1 MAMLRLRM
9 HPEWRASDLGRRCTA
24 TATVSAMNAATDTS
38 AGPST
43 AVDLETFRATTA
55 AFLRDAV
62 ETGVACPAYGAILVP
77 ALHEEARVWQRYCY
91 DHGWAGLHWPTE
103 YGGRG
108 LTRAHTGVWMEECE
122 RTSVAPYL
130 NLQGIV
136 LAGEA
141 IMRTGT
147 ERQREQFLRPIL
159 TGEVLWCQLFSEP
172 GNGSDLGGLTSAAV
186 PDGSHFVLNGQK
198 VWSSNA
204 QFAEYGIL
212 MARTEPDAPKH
223 RGISFFLLDMT
234 LPGIEVRPIKQ
245 MTGDSEFCEV
255 FFDDV
260 AMPADALLGERGG
273 GWGVA
278 MAVLEDE
285 RGGAGSSGVISLR
298 KRLTKM
304 IEAAGDAGPLGRQS
318 LAELHARGN
327 ALAALME
334 LHGADPLMAPVAKLA
349 NSELGYDEVAIGAS
363 LRGAEAMLASDETE
377 AFLYAPG
384 MRIAGG
390 TSEIQR
396 NIIGER
402 VLGLPREPSP

>member
-1 MAMLRLRM
+1 MLRLRL
-9 HPEWRASDLGRRCTA
+9 HPGWRVDDLGGA
-24 TATVSAMNAATDTS
+24 VSVTATVSVMSAATDTT
-38 AGPST
+38 AGPLT
-43 AVDLETFRATTA
+43 AADLEAFRERAA
-55 AFLRDAV
+55 AFLQDAV

-77 ALHEEARVWQRYCY
+77 ALHDQARAWQRYCY
-91 DHGWAGLHWPTE
+91 DHGWAGLHWPAE
-103 YGGRG
+103 HGGRG
-108 LTRAHTGVWMEECE
+108 LSRAHTGMWMEACE
-122 RTSVAPYL
+122 RAGVAPYL

-147 ERQREQFLRPIL
+147 ERQREQFLLPIL

-172 GNGSDLGGLTSAAV
+172 GNGSDLGGLTTTAV
-186 PDGSHFVLNGQK
+186 PDGSRFVLNGQK

-212 MARTEPDAPKH
+212 MARTEPDAPRH

-255 FFDDV
+255 YFDDV
-260 AMPADALLGERGG
+260 AMPENALLGERGG

-298 KRLTKM
+298 KRLAKM
-304 IEAAGDAGPLGRQS
+304 IDAAGDTGPLGRQS

-334 LHGADPLMAPVAKLA
+334 LHGADPRMAPVAKLA

>member
-1 MAMLRLRM
+1 MLWLR
-9 HPEWRASDLGRRCTA
+9 PIPGWRAEAFGPA
-24 TATVSAMNAATDTS
+24 FPVTATVRVMSAAVTS
-38 AGPST
+38 AGTST
-43 AVDLETFRATTA
+43 AESLEAFRGTTA
-55 AFLRDAV
+55 AFLQEAV
-62 ETGVACPAYGAILVP
+62 AAGEACPAYGAILVP
-77 ALHEEARVWQRYCY
+77 ALHDHARRWQEFCFN
-91 DHGWAGLHWPTE
+91 HGWAGLHWPAE

-108 LTRAHTGVWMEECE
+108 LSRAHTGVWMEECE
-122 RTSVAPYL
+122 RAGVAPYL

-147 ERQREQFLRPIL
+147 DAQRQQFLRPIL
-159 TGEVLWCQLFSEP
+159 TGEMLWCQLFSEP
-172 GNGSDLGGLTSAAV
+172 GNGSDLGGLTTAAV

-260 AMPADALLGERGG
+260 AMPGDALLGERGG

-304 IEAAGDAGPLGRQS
+304 IDAAGDAGPLGRQS

-334 LHGADPLMAPVAKLA
+334 LHGADPRMAPVAKLA
-349 NSELGYDEVAIGAS
+349 NSELGYDEVATGAS

-402 VLGLPREPSP
+402 VLGLPREPSS

>member
-1 MAMLRLRM
+1 MTTATMQ
-9 HPEWRASDLGRRCTA
+9 PAAANTAAASDLDAFR
-24 TATVSAMNAATDTS
+24 SEAAQ
-38 AGPST
+38 
-43 AVDLETFRATTA
+43 
-55 AFLRDAV
+55 FLGDAIDS
-62 ETGVACPAYGAILVP
+62 GAACPAYGAILIP
-77 ALHEEARVWQRYCY
+77 ALHDQARRWQRHCH
-91 DHGWAGLHWPTE
+91 DHGWAGLHWPVE
-103 YGGRG
+103 HGGRG
-108 LTRAHTGVWMEECE
+108 LSRAHTGVWMEECE
-122 RTSVAPYL
+122 RAGVAPYL

-147 ERQREQFLRPIL
+147 EAQRERFLRPIL
-159 TGEVLWCQLFSEP
+159 TGEDLWCQLFSEP
-172 GNGSDLGGLTSAAV
+172 GNGSDLGGLTTAAV
-186 PDGSHFVLNGQK
+186 PDGGHFVLNGQK

-234 LPGIEVRPIKQ
+234 LPGIEVRPITQ
-245 MTGDSEFCEV
+245 MTGDQEFCEV

-260 AMPADALLGERGG
+260 SMPADALLGERGG

-285 RGGAGSSGVISLR
+285 RGGAGASGVISLR
-298 KRLTKM
+298 KRLSKM

-318 LAELHARGN
+318 LADLHARGS

-334 LHGADPLMAPVAKLA
+334 LHGADPRMAPVSKLA
-349 NSELGYDEVAIGAS
+349 NSELGYDEVAVGAG
-363 LRGAEAMLASDETE
+363 LRGADAMLAGAETE

-402 VLGLPREPSP
+402 VLGLPREPSSP

>member
-1 MAMLRLRM
+1 MR
-9 HPEWRASDLGRRCTA
+9 PEAIGTETSLDAFRAEAVQFLSE
-24 TATVSAMNAATDTS
+24 
-38 AGPST
+38 
-43 AVDLETFRATTA
+43 AVDAGE
-55 AFLRDAV
+55 
-62 ETGVACPAYGAILVP
+62 ACPAYGAILVP
-77 ALHEEARVWQRYCY
+77 ALHEHARRWQRYCF
-91 DHGWAGLHWPTE
+91 DHGWAGLHWPAGC
-103 YGGRG
+103 GGRG
-108 LTRAHTGVWMEECE
+108 LSRDHTGVWMEECE
-122 RTSVAPYL
+122 RAGVAPYL

-147 ERQREQFLRPIL
+147 DRQREQFLRPTL
-159 TGEVLWCQLFSEP
+159 SGEMLWCQLFSEP
-172 GNGSDLGGLTSAAV
+172 GAGSDLGGLGTSAV
-186 PDGSHFVLNGQK
+186 PDGNRFVLNGQK

-223 RGISFFLLDMT
+223 RGISFFLLNMK
-234 LPGIEVRPIKQ
+234 LPGVEVRPIQQ
-245 MTGDSEFCEV
+245 MTGDREFCEV
-255 FFDDV
+255 FFDEV
-260 AMPADALLGERGG
+260 SMPADALLGERGG

-285 RGGAGSSGVISLR
+285 RGGAGAAGVISLR
-298 KRLTKM
+298 KRLSKM
-304 IEAAGDAGPLGRQS
+304 ITAAGDTGPLGRQS
-318 LAELHARGN
+318 LADLLARGS

-334 LHGADPLMAPVAKLA
+334 LHGADPRMAPVAKLA
-349 NSELGYDEVAIGAS
+349 NSELGYDEVEIGAG
-363 LRGAEAMLASDETE
+363 LRGADAMLAGTETE

>member
-1 MAMLRLRM
+1 MSAPADAELVD
-9 HPEWRASDLGRRCTA
+9 SDLA
-24 TATVSAMNAATDTS
+24 D
-38 AGPST
+38 
-43 AVDLETFRATTA
+43 FRAEA
-55 AFLRDAV
+55 SQFLSDAV
-62 ETGVACPAYGAILVP
+62 RDGTACPAYGAILVP
-77 ALHEEARVWQRYCY
+77 ALHDQARAWQRRCY

-103 YGGRG
+103 HGGRG
-108 LTRAHTGVWMEECE
+108 LSRAHTGVWMEECE
-122 RTSVAPYL
+122 RAGVAPYL

-260 AMPADALLGERGG
+260 AMPADAMLGERGA

-285 RGGAGSSGVISLR
+285 RGGAGSSRVISLR

-304 IEAAGDAGPLGRQS
+304 IEAAGGAGPLGRQS

-363 LRGAEAMLASDETE
+363 LRGADAMLASDETE

-402 VLGLPREPSP
+402 VLGLPREPSL

>member
-1 MAMLRLRM
+1 MSTTLEAQ
-9 HPEWRASDLGRRCTA
+9 A
-24 TATVSAMNAATDTS
+24 TGNELDA
-38 AGPST
+38 
-43 AVDLETFRATTA
+43 FRAEA
-55 AFLRDAV
+55 VQFLGEAV
-62 ETGVACPAYGAILVP
+62 NAGEACPAYGAILVP
-77 ALHEEARVWQRYCY
+77 ALHDQARRWQRYCY
-91 DHGWAGLHWPTE
+91 DHGWAGLHWPTSS
-103 YGGRG
+103 GGQG
-108 LTRAHTGVWMEECE
+108 LSRAHTGVWMEECE
-122 RTSVAPYL
+122 RAGVAPYL

-141 IMRTGT
+141 ILRTGT
-147 ERQREQFLRPIL
+147 QRQREQFLRPIL
-159 TGEVLWCQLFSEP
+159 TGEMLWCQLFSEP
-172 GNGSDLGGLTSAAV
+172 GAGSDLGGLGTAAV
-186 PDGSHFVLNGQK
+186 ADGSRFVLNGQK

-234 LPGIEVRPIKQ
+234 LPGIEVRPITQ
-245 MTGDSEFCEV
+245 MTGDREFCEV
-255 FFDDV
+255 FFEEV
-260 AMPADALLGERGG
+260 SMPADALLGERGG

-285 RGGAGSSGVISLR
+285 RGGAGASGVISLR
-298 KRLTKM
+298 KRLAKM

-318 LAELHARGN
+318 LADLLARGS

-334 LHGADPLMAPVAKLA
+334 LHGADPRMAPVSKLA

-363 LRGAEAMLASDETE
+363 LRGADAMLDSPETE

>member
-1 MAMLRLRM
+1 METESEEMGTETSLDAF
-9 HPEWRASDLGRRCTA
+9 RAEAVQFLSE
-24 TATVSAMNAATDTS
+24 
-38 AGPST
+38 
-43 AVDLETFRATTA
+43 AVDAGE
-55 AFLRDAV
+55 
-62 ETGVACPAYGAILVP
+62 ACPAYGAILVP
-77 ALHEEARVWQRYCY
+77 ALHERARRWQRYCF
-91 DHGWAGLHWPTE
+91 DHGWAGLHWPAAF
-103 YGGRG
+103 GGRG
-108 LTRAHTGVWMEECE
+108 LSQDRTGVWMEECE
-122 RTSVAPYL
+122 RAGVAPYL

-147 ERQREQFLRPIL
+147 DPQREQFLRPTL
-159 TGEVLWCQLFSEP
+159 TGEMLWCQLFSEP
-172 GNGSDLGGLTSAAV
+172 GAGSDLGGLGTSAV
-186 PDGSHFVLNGQK
+186 PDGNRFVLNGQK

-223 RGISFFLLDMT
+223 RGISFFLLDMK
-234 LPGIEVRPIKQ
+234 LPGVEVRPIQQ
-245 MTGDSEFCEV
+245 MTGDREFCEV
-255 FFDDV
+255 FFDEV
-260 AMPADALLGERGG
+260 SMPADALLGERGG

-285 RGGAGSSGVISLR
+285 RGGAGASGVISLR
-298 KRLTKM
+298 KRLSKM

-318 LAELHARGN
+318 LADLVARGS

-334 LHGADPLMAPVAKLA
+334 LHGADPRMAPVAKLA
-349 NSELGYDEVAIGAS
+349 NSELGYDEVEIGAG
-363 LRGAEAMLASDETE
+363 LRGADAMLAGTETE

-402 VLGLPREPSP
+402 VLGLPRDPSP